1 MAKNRLD
8 VEKQT
13 ALVLQGLKGKI
24 PLEELLRQYDVSE
37 DTYHML
43 RDCFYRGREEGVK
56 EGKQPRETIRNLCC
70 DPF

>member
-37 DTYHML
+37 DTYCML
-43 RDCFYRGREEGVK
+43 RDRFIEAGKKGLKKENNRVK
-56 EGKQPRETIRNLCC
+56 RYAG
-70 DPF
+70 